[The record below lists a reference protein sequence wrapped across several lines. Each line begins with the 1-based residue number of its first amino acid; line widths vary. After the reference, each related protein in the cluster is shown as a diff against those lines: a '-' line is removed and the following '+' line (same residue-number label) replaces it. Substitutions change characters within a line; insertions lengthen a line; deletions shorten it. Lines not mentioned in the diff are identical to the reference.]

1 MAAGSP
7 QSRRTDG
14 GARRSRSLKQV
25 MGHVRR
31 NKAEYSA
38 PAGVGST
45 STGHVAVTESFAVLA
60 EAACKVLAR
69 CPWTT
74 ARTVEQ
80 FAAEIRGEADE
91 LLLAVANRDH
101 ENLKEELGDLLFDTV
116 VCALLAER
124 SGHFKAHEVVD
135 QVVAKMQRRKPF
147 VFDGTRVTEEEAKRI
162 WAAAKA
168 REKRAR

>member
-60 EAACKVLAR
+60 EAACKVIAR

-74 ARTVEQ
+74 ARTAEQ

-91 LLLAVANRDH
+91 VLLAVANRDH